1 MSEIK
6 FTDEQLDKLKKIQQS
21 YFEVQN
27 GLGQVAISRI
37 TLSKQLEDLD
47 TYENDLM
54 KKFQGHREEE
64 KTFVDEI
71 TKKYG
76 DGQLNVKDGTFI
88 PNK

>member
-6 FTDEQLDKLKKIQQS
+6 FTEEELSKLKKIQQS

-27 GLGQVAISRI
+27 GFGQISISRI
-37 TLSKQLEDLD
+37 TLSKQLDDLD
-47 TYENDLM
+47 AYEDDLM
-54 KKFQGHREEE
+54 KKFQSHRDEE